1 MSGGGRAVAEI
12 SAQAVKALRDR
23 TGAGMME
30 CKKAL
35 GDAAGD
41 VERAIALLR
50 ERGLA
55 KAVKRAGRATSE
67 GTIALA
73 SSGAAA
79 AILELGCETDFVAK
93 TDDFQAVANALA
105 RAALAHPE
113 AKTPADLLDL
123 AEGGRTLG
131 ESVQAASGKLGEN
144 VELKRVAHL
153 ALAGGGRT
161 GGYLHAGGRLG
172 VIVALES
179 GAGAEGLDA
188 LAKDLAMHVAAHD
201 PSPVSIDREGVPKE
215 LLAHEAELFRRRAE
229 QEGKPAPVIERIV
242 TGRLEKFYSEVCLL
256 EQAFVK
262 DPDKKVKRLLEEA
275 GQRLGRPVRVTG
287 YVRFK
292 LGETAT
298 E

>member
-1 MSGGGRAVAEI
+1 MAEI
-12 SAQAVKALRDR
+12 SAAVVKALRDR

-41 VERAIALLR
+41 EARAVELLR

-73 SSGAAA
+73 TVGPAAG
-79 AILELGCETDFVAK
+79 IVELGCETDFVAK
-93 TDDFQAVANALA
+93 TDDFVSVANALA
-105 RAALAHPE
+105 RAAAAHPE
-113 AKTPADLLDL
+113 LKTADDLLAL
-123 AEGGRTLG
+123 GEGGRTLR
-131 ESVQAASGKLGEN
+131 EAVQAASGKLGEN
-144 VELKRVAHL
+144 VELKRFAR
-153 ALAGGGRT
+153 LAGGGKGRA
-161 GGYLHAGGRLG
+161 GGYVHAGGRLG
-172 VIVALES
+172 VIVSLDTAGSGDAL
-179 GAGAEGLDA
+179 DV

-201 PSPVSIDREGVPKE
+201 PSPVSIDRDGVPKA
-215 LLAHEAELFRRRAE
+215 LLEKESEIFRAQAQKE
-229 QEGKPAPVIERIV
+229 NKPPPVIERIIE
-242 TGRLEKFYSEVCLL
+242 GRLKKFYSEVCLL

-262 DPDKKVKRLLEEA
+262 DPDKSVKQLLEDA
-275 GQRLGRPVRVTG
+275 GKKLGQPIRVTG
-287 YVRFK
+287 FVRFK